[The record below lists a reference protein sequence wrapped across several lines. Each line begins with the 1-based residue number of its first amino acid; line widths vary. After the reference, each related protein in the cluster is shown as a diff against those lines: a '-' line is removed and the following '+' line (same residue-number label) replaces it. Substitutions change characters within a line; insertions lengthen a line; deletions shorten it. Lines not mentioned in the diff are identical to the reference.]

1 MRINLNYVDL
11 LKAPFGTLIKDN
23 EIDKIKINQF
33 VKRANK
39 IITVGDTT
47 TDRLVG
53 FGHIPD
59 LSVIDNK
66 EKRVVKSK
74 TSEFQVDKKMYCE
87 NKPGEI
93 STDVIRL
100 IKEITSSDLYNK
112 IQIVIKGEEDLVAL
126 PLFMYSPD
134 KWTVFYGQPNEGLVV
149 VEVNYLVREKARLIF
164 NKVFTHQTKLNR
176 E

>member
-1 MRINLNYVDL
+1 MRINLKYADL
-11 LKAPFGTLIKDN
+11 LKAPFGILIKEKEVD
-23 EIDKIKINQF
+23 EIKINRF
-33 VKRANK
+33 VKRAHK
-39 IITVGDTT
+39 MITVGDTT

-66 EKRVVKSK
+66 EKRVIKSK
-74 TSEFQVDKKMYCE
+74 TTEFQVDKKIYCE
-87 NKPGEI
+87 NNPGEI
-93 STDVIRL
+93 NADVISL
-100 IKEITSSDLYNK
+100 IREITSAEFYNK

-149 VEVNYLVREKARLIF
+149 VEVNDTVREKARLIF
-164 NKVFTHQTKLNR
+164 NKVFTQ
-176 E
+176 

>member
-1 MRINLNYVDL
+1 MRININYADL
-11 LKAPFGTLIKDN
+11 LKAPFGILIKEK
-23 EIDKIKINQF
+23 EIDETKVNQF
-33 VKRANK
+33 VERANK

-59 LSVIDNK
+59 LSVIDNR
-66 EKRVVKSK
+66 EKRVIKSK
-74 TSEFQVDKKMYCE
+74 TTEFQVDEKMYCE

-93 STDVIRL
+93 NADVISL
-100 IKEITSSDLYNK
+100 IREITSANFYNK
-112 IQIVIKGEEDLVAL
+112 IQIIVKGEEDLVAL

-149 VEVNYLVREKARLIF
+149 VEVNDTVRERARLIF
-164 NKVFTHQTKLNR
+164 NKVFTQ
-176 E
+176 

>member
-1 MRINLNYVDL
+1 MRINLNYADL
-11 LKAPFGTLIKDN
+11 LKAPFGILIKEN
-23 EIDKIKINQF
+23 EVDEIKINQF
-33 VKRANK
+33 VNRAHK

-66 EKRVVKSK
+66 EKRVIKSK
-74 TSEFQVDKKMYCE
+74 TTEFQIDKKVNCE

-93 STDVIRL
+93 NADVISL
-100 IKEITSSDLYNK
+100 IREITSAEFYDK
-112 IQIVIKGEEDLVAL
+112 IQIVVKGEEDLVAL

-134 KWTVFYGQPNEGLVV
+134 NWVVFYGQPNEGLVV
-149 VEVNYLVREKARLIF
+149 VEVNDTVREKARLIF
-164 NKVFTHQTKLNR
+164 NKCFTQ
-176 E
+176 

>member
-1 MRINLNYVDL
+1 MRINLDYAGL
-11 LKAPFGTLIKDN
+11 LKAPFGILIKEKEVD
-23 EIDKIKINQF
+23 EIKINQF
-33 VKRANK
+33 VKRAHK

-66 EKRVVKSK
+66 EKRVIKSK
-74 TSEFQVDKKMYCE
+74 TTEFQVDKKIYCE

-93 STDVIRL
+93 NPDVISL
-100 IKEITSSDLYNK
+100 IREITSAEFYDK
-112 IQIVIKGEEDLVAL
+112 IQVVVKGEEDLVAL

-134 KWTVFYGQPNEGLVV
+134 KWAVFYGQPNEGLVV
-149 VEVNYLVREKARLIF
+149 VEINDTVREKARLVF
-164 NKVFTHQTKLNR
+164 NKVFTQ
-176 E
+176 